1 MNFVFRVDSSIKIG
15 SGHLIRCLTLAKLLK
30 KKGHICKFICR
41 DHRGNLIE
49 KIKKENFEVN
59 ILHNIEGTEERLS
72 SNKKVSIYTSW
83 LGASWHQDAD
93 QTINTLD
100 NNKIDWL
107 IIDHYG
113 IDIKWEQ
120 KLRLYTRKIMVID
133 DLANRD
139 HDCDLLLDQN
149 LISNFKIRYQ
159 NLLPNYCRNLL
170 GPSYALLQPEYEIL
184 RKKAF
189 SRTGPAKNILV
200 YFGDGD
206 QYNLTE
212 SVLSAFIKLN
222 REDINLDVVIS
233 SKNIKKEYFYK
244 LAKKNKKISINS
256 NLSSLAPLI
265 LKADLAFG
273 ASGSTSWERCCL
285 GLPSIVITVA
295 ENQKPIAKELSRK
308 GLIHLLGHY
317 DEIKS
322 NSIYNAMKAFIE
334 KKLVN
339 WSEDCKLLT
348 DGSGTKK
355 VATILEES
363 L

>member
-1 MNFVFRVDSSIKIG
+1 MKFVFRVDTSAKIG

-30 KKGHICKFICR
+30 KKGFICKFVCR
-41 DHRGNLIE
+41 DHKDNLIE
-49 KIKKENFEVN
+49 KIKIENFDVT
-59 ILHNIEGTEERLS
+59 ILHNFEGSEERLS
-72 SNKKVSIYTSW
+72 SNKKDSIYSNW
-83 LGASWHQDAD
+83 LGASWHLDAD

-100 NNKIDWL
+100 KNKIDWL
-107 IIDHYG
+107 IVDHYG

-120 KLRLYTRKIMVID
+120 KLRPHTRKIMVID
-133 DLANRD
+133 DLADRN

-149 LISNFKIRYQ
+149 LIKEFNTRYQ
-159 NLLPNYCRNLL
+159 KLLPNYCKTLL

-200 YFGDGD
+200 YFGEGD

-212 SVLSAFIKLN
+212 STLSAFIKLN
-222 REDINLDVVIS
+222 REDVNLDVVIS
-233 SKNIKKEYFYK
+233 SRNSKKESVYK
-244 LAKKNKKISINS
+244 LAKKNKKISIYS
-256 NLSSLAPLI
+256 NLTTLAPLI

-295 ENQKPIAKELSRK
+295 DNQKPIATELNKK

-317 DEIKS
+317 DEITS
-322 NSIYNAMKAFIE
+322 NSIYNAMEAFIE

-339 WSEDCKLLT
+339 WSDDCKLLT

-355 VATILEES
+355 VANILTES